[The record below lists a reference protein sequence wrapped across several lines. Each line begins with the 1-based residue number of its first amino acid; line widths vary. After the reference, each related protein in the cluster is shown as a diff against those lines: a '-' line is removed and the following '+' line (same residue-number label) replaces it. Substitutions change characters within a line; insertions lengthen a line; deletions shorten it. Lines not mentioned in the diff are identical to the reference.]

1 MTAYP
6 LFCKVREV
14 SLLESG
20 EIVRALVPDN
30 RISED
35 TLAKVWLGRK
45 VAVTTET
52 ARNYD
57 QLCLLYAIA
66 QKVADNSERFTDKDH
81 VIREIK
87 LNTGHVE
94 REQINIPGLGIVYRE
109 WPASIAYES
118 LKQADWDPWLD
129 KALAYIRSDLLPGVP
144 TQVIKDEITAMLGDD
159 LWTKPK
165 AKPHPPHGGGRA
177 KEKAESV

>member
-14 SLLESG
+14 TLDDG

-30 RISED
+30 KISEE
-35 TLAKVWLGRK
+35 TLSKVWLGRT

-57 QLCLLYAIA
+57 QLKLLYAMADKIA
-66 QKVADNSERFTDKDH
+66 QNTERFTDKDH
-81 VIREIK
+81 VIRELK

-94 REQINIPGLGIVYRE
+94 REQINIPGLGIVFRE

-118 LKQADWDPWLD
+118 MKQEEWQPWLD
-129 KALAYIRSDLLPGVP
+129 KALAYVRSDIWPGMP
-144 TQVIKDEITAMLGDD
+144 AGVIKDEVTTMLGDD
-159 LWTKPK
+159 LFAKPK
-165 AKPHPPHGGGRA
+165 KSGAETPANR
-177 KEKAESV
+177 EKARAV

>member
-6 LFCKVREV
+6 LFCKVHEV
-14 SLLESG
+14 SLPESG
-20 EIVRALVPDN
+20 EIIRALIPDN

-35 TLAKVWLGRK
+35 TLAKVWLGRT
-45 VAVTTET
+45 VSVVTET

-57 QLCLLYAIA
+57 QLKLLYAIA
-66 QKVADNSERFTDKDH
+66 KKITENTERFTDKDH

-94 REQINIPGLGIVYRE
+94 REQINIPGLGIVFRE

-118 LKQADWDPWLD
+118 MTQEEWAPWLD
-129 KALAYIRSDLLPGVP
+129 KALAYIRSDIWPGMP
-144 TQVIKDEITAMLGDD
+144 EGQIKDEITAMLGDD
-159 LWTKPK
+159 LFPK
-165 AKPHPPHGGGRA
+165 AKTRRA
-177 KEKAESV
+177 A